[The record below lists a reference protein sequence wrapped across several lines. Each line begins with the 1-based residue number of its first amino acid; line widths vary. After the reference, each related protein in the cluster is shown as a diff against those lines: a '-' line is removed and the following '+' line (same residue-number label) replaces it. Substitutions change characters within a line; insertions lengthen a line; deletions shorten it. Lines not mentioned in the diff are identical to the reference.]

1 MKRVS
6 GEEDSVIL
14 AEIRKLRNVHTEA
27 ANDTK
32 EALTRLDNVLKDM
45 VERTALLE
53 QRMVKT
59 EDRMA
64 RLERS
69 VAFLLHQEAKLAAKC
84 DDLESRS
91 RRNNVRIHGIPEGSE
106 KNDTIGFISGFIR
119 SSLQIPAEVDSRIER
134 AHRSLLATPKENT
147 APRRAIIVRFFFATG
162 TKIFTTL
169 TEAAPMLR
177 DMGIHVQE
185 EESDELQR
193 LRTQSSWTMVTRQ
206 RRRGQRRGVSL
217 TPGPDPQA
225 VTE

>member
-14 AEIRKLRNVHTEA
+14 AEIRKLRNEHTEV

-53 QRMVKT
+53 QRMVKTEERLGDT

-106 KNDTIGFISGFIR
+106 KNDTIRFIYGFIG
-119 SSLQIPAEVDSRIER
+119 
-134 AHRSLLATPKENT
+134 NT
-147 APRRAIIVRFFFATG
+147 
-162 TKIFTTL
+162 
-169 TEAAPMLR
+169 LR
-177 DMGIHVQE
+177 
-185 EESDELQR
+185 
-193 LRTQSSWTMVTRQ
+193 
-206 RRRGQRRGVSL
+206 
-217 TPGPDPQA
+217 
-225 VTE
+225 